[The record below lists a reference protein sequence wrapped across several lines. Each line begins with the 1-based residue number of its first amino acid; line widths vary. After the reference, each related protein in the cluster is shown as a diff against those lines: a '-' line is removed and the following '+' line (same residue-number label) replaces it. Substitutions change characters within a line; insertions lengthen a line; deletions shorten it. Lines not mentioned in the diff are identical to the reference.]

1 MSPLPSHQEPL
12 KQAAIDFR
20 NNANEA
26 SIPLQSY
33 DCGFLRGIATIALS
47 GAKGSVV
54 PQVPNSNNVAAK
66 QAIA

>member
-1 MSPLPSHQEPL
+1 MSLIKSHKEEL
-12 KQAAIDFR
+12 KQLEIDFR

-54 PQVPNSNNVAAK
+54 PKVPNNNVAAK